1 MGKRKC
7 LAWDATTP
15 DTFAAS
21 HLSATKDTA
30 GAVAAHS
37 AALKRHKY
45 AEISATHIF
54 MPLAVETLGVWEEE
68 GLSFLKELGR
78 RTSLLTGERRET
90 VYLLQ
95 RLSVAV
101 QRGMRPRYWE
111 RCRRLMNSHDSIF
124 SNMNTSFTSN
134 IFFVLINHYL

>member
-1 MGKRKC
+1 MKG
-7 LAWDATTP
+7 
-15 DTFAAS
+15 
-21 HLSATKDTA
+21 
-30 GAVAAHS
+30 
-37 AALKRHKY
+37 HKN

-101 QRGMRPRYWE
+101 QRG
-111 RCRRLMNSHDSIF
+111 NAASILGTMPKA
-124 SNMNTSFTSN
+124 SELS
-134 IFFVLINHYL
+134 